1 MLPKYCN
8 DIVSSRYSKFFS
20 VLMGLIYFLQVS
32 IENPNLYRS
41 ILLENYQLCSVARIV
56 DSPKIPMDANN
67 IGLSQSSDSSFSLTT
82 VFFSSPRFIGELQH
96 VPGCSFEKLF
106 FSVPWLGF
114 LIVRRFQKMLTS
126 IYIVLPTQFSH
137 YLHF

>member
-20 VLMGLIYFLQVS
+20 ILMGLIYFLQVS
-32 IENPNLYRS
+32 IENPNLYS
-41 ILLENYQLCSVARIV
+41 NLLENYQLCFVARNV

-67 IGLSQSSDSSFSLTT
+67 IGLSQSSNSSFSLTT

-106 FSVPWLGF
+106 SVPWLGF
-114 LIVRRFQKMLTS
+114 LIVRRFQKMLTFS
-126 IYIVLPTQFSH
+126 IYIVLPNQFSH